1 MAFFDKYLSHSI
13 FFSNFVT
20 NNWKMSPNLGMMG
33 HKIHYAHVLHYI
45 IRDYHIKFLLKIQY
59 ILLHLITYQKT
70 TNLVGFIDEY

>member
-1 MAFFDKYLSHSI
+1 
-13 FFSNFVT
+13 
-20 NNWKMSPNLGMMG
+20 MSPNLGMMG

-70 TNLVGFIDEY
+70 NNLVGFIDEY